1 MNLLATN
8 PVASG
13 PERFLSL
20 SQLLANLVIIYLA
33 SKAGG
38 ELAFRLKQ
46 PTVLGELVAGLVV
59 GISGLQWINPEQPV
73 LGLLAQV
80 GVILLL
86 FEIGLESNL
95 KSLLKVGPQALTV
108 GLVGMTVPF
117 VLGFAV
123 MKGMGNP
130 DLVSIFVG
138 ASMTATSIGVTAKVL
153 SDLGYLKRTEGK
165 IVLGA
170 AVFDDI
176 FGVVILSVVSGLASG
191 TSLDAFNLLR
201 VVGTSLGFLIG
212 AIVVG
217 NWAIPFFIQLVKLLR
232 TRGELLTASLIF
244 AFSLAYL
251 AEQLGSAAIIGAFA
265 AGLVL
270 AETDRRHEVEQRLQP
285 VTDFFLPIFF
295 IVVGAEVNLALLNN
309 QEALI
314 LSLGLTLT
322 AIVGKV
328 VCGYA
333 AFGTQANKLAIGV
346 AMVARGEVG
355 LIFASV
361 GLSTGVFTRA
371 VHAAVVL
378 MVILTT
384 FLGPLLLSFILKSQ
398 KMLGSKH

>member
-8 PVASG
+8 PVGSAG
-13 PERFLSL
+13 LFSL

-33 SKAGG
+33 SKAGA

-59 GISGLQWINPEQPV
+59 GISGFQWINPEQPV
-73 LGLLAQV
+73 LELLAQV

-176 FGVVILSVVSGLASG
+176 FGVVILAVVSGLASG

-270 AETDRRHEVEQRLQP
+270 AETDRRHEVEQRLHP

-322 AIVGKV
+322 AIVGKA

-361 GLSTGVFTRA
+361 GLSTGVFTRT